1 MISAL
6 TFKRS
11 GSVCCVAVCA
21 LLAII
26 YPATGVPIDRIADH
40 ANTLEPSSPPF
51 EKGGQGGFFISD
63 FRSADQGESPSVPL
77 FQRGMQTQPQLPDSL
92 QSRDMSKT
100 RSMCVEIKNDNG
112 IERSV
117 PVRLKSTLRLS
128 FRHSIYGSQV
138 EELFT
143 VRRNGFELTQL
154 RYSEARLVDFYG
166 YEDAKHENGVW
177 IVAPMPALFP
187 SLSLNSSAD
196 ASMALRLE
204 QQPDL
209 LQPIL
214 QPGSALRLT
223 VAACKDAS
231 DG

>member
-11 GSVCCVAVCA
+11 GSICCVAVCA
-21 LLAII
+21 GLAMI

-40 ANTLEPSSPPF
+40 ANTLDPS
-51 EKGGQGGFFISD
+51 
-63 FRSADQGESPSVPL
+63 SPSVPL
-77 FQRGMQTQPQLPDSL
+77 FQRGMRTQPQLPDWL
-92 QSRDMSKT
+92 QSREMNKT
-100 RSMCVEIKNDNG
+100 RSMCIEMRNDNG

-117 PVRLKSTLRLS
+117 PVRLKSTIRLS

-143 VRRNGFELTQL
+143 VRQSGFELTQL

-166 YEDAKHENGVW
+166 YENAKHENGVW
-177 IVAPMPALFP
+177 IVAPVPAHFP
-187 SLSLNSSAD
+187 SLSLNSSGD
-196 ASMALRLE
+196 ASMSLRLE
-204 QQPDL
+204 QQPGL

-214 QPGSALRLT
+214 QPGRALRLT
-223 VAACKDAS
+223 IATCKDAS

>member
-6 TFKRS
+6 TFKS
-11 GSVCCVAVCA
+11 GLVCSVAVCA
-21 LLAII
+21 LLSMI
-26 YPATGVPIDRIADH
+26 YPATGVPIDRVADH
-40 ANTLEPSSPPF
+40 ANTLDPSSPF
-51 EKGGQGGFFISD
+51 SKKRGQGGFLISD
-63 FRSADQGESPSVPL
+63 FRTSEQGESPSVP
-77 FQRGMQTQPQLPDSL
+77 QRGMQTQVQLPDSL
-92 QSRDMSKT
+92 ESRDMSKM
-100 RSMCVEIKNDNG
+100 RSMCVELVSDAG
-112 IERSV
+112 VPRSV

-128 FRHSIYGSQV
+128 FRHSIYASQV

-166 YEDAKHENGVW
+166 YENAKHENGVW
-177 IVAPMPALFP
+177 IVVPVPVLFP

-196 ASMALRLE
+196 ASMSLRLE
-204 QQPDL
+204 QQPDWV
-209 LQPIL
+209 QPII
-214 QPGSALRLT
+214 QPGSALSLT

>member
-11 GSVCCVAVCA
+11 GSICCVAVCA
-21 LLAII
+21 VLAMI

-40 ANTLEPSSPPF
+40 ANTLYPS
-51 EKGGQGGFFISD
+51 
-63 FRSADQGESPSVPL
+63 SPSVPL

-92 QSRDMSKT
+92 QSRDMNKT
-100 RSMCVEIKNDNG
+100 RSMCVEMRNDNG

-143 VRRNGFELTQL
+143 VRGNGFQLTQL

-166 YEDAKHENGVW
+166 YENAKHENGVW
-177 IVAPMPALFP
+177 IVAPVPAHFP
-187 SLSLNSSAD
+187 SLSLNSSGD
-196 ASMALRLE
+196 ASMSLRLE
-204 QQPDL
+204 QQPGL
-209 LQPIL
+209 LQRIL
-214 QPGSALRLT
+214 QPGRALRLT
-223 VAACKDAS
+223 IAACKDAS

>member
-11 GSVCCVAVCA
+11 GSICCVTVCA
-21 LLAII
+21 LLAMI
-26 YPATGVPIDRIADH
+26 YPASSVLAQKFTDH
-40 ANTLEPSSPPF
+40 GYTPHSHVPPF
-51 EKGGQGGFFISD
+51 QREKQT
-63 FRSADQGESPSVPL
+63 RSQSELSS
-77 FQRGMQTQPQLPDSL
+77 QL
-92 QSRDMSKT
+92 QSPDTSKAQ
-100 RSMCVEIKNDNG
+100 SLCVEMRNDNG

-128 FRHSIYGSQV
+128 FRHSIYGSRV

-166 YEDAKHENGVW
+166 YENAEHENGVW
-177 IVAPMPALFP
+177 VVRPRPAAIS
-187 SLSLNSSAD
+187 SLSLNSSAY
-196 ASMALRLE
+196 ASMSLRLE
-204 QQPDL
+204 QQPGL

-214 QPGSALRLT
+214 QPGRALRLT

>member
-1 MISAL
+1 MNKTRAM
-6 TFKRS
+6 
-11 GSVCCVAVCA
+11 CVALVSDA
-21 LLAII
+21 
-26 YPATGVPIDRIADH
+26 GVQRRI
-40 ANTLEPSSPPF
+40 
-51 EKGGQGGFFISD
+51 
-63 FRSADQGESPSVPL
+63 
-77 FQRGMQTQPQLPDSL
+77 
-92 QSRDMSKT
+92 
-100 RSMCVEIKNDNG
+100 
-112 IERSV
+112 

-128 FRHSIYGSQV
+128 FRHSIYGSQA

-166 YEDAKHENGVW
+166 YENAKHKNGVW
-177 IVAPMPALFP
+177 IVAPVPALFP

-196 ASMALRLE
+196 ASMSLRLE

-209 LQPIL
+209 VQPII

>member
-11 GSVCCVAVCA
+11 GSICCVAVCA

-26 YPATGVPIDRIADH
+26 YPASSVLARKFADH
-40 ANTLEPSSPPF
+40 GYTPHFPVPP
-51 EKGGQGGFFISD
+51 
-63 FRSADQGESPSVPL
+63 
-77 FQRGMQTQPQLPDSL
+77 FQRGKQTLSQSELSSQLESPDTSKAQSL
-92 QSRDMSKT
+92 
-100 RSMCVEIKNDNG
+100 CVEMRNDNG

-117 PVRLKSTLRLS
+117 PVRLKSTIRLS

-143 VRRNGFELTQL
+143 VRQSGFELTQL

-166 YEDAKHENGVW
+166 YENAKHENGVW
-177 IVAPMPALFP
+177 IVMPVPTRFP

-196 ASMALRLE
+196 ASMSLRLE
-204 QQPDL
+204 QQPGL

-214 QPGSALRLT
+214 QPGRALRLT

>member
-6 TFKRS
+6 SFQRS
-11 GSVCCVAVCA
+11 GSIRWVAACA

-26 YPATGVPIDRIADH
+26 DPASSVLAQKFADH
-40 ANTLEPSSPPF
+40 ADTAHSHVPPLS
-51 EKGGQGGFFISD
+51 Q
-63 FRSADQGESPSVPL
+63 
-77 FQRGMQTQPQLPDSL
+77 L
-92 QSRDMSKT
+92 QSPDTSKAQ
-100 RSMCVEIKNDNG
+100 SLCVEMRNDNG

-166 YEDAKHENGVW
+166 YENAKHENGVW
-177 IVAPMPALFP
+177 IVALAPRRFP
-187 SLSLNSSAD
+187 SLSLNSSSD
-196 ASMALRLE
+196 ASMSLRLE
-204 QQPDL
+204 PQPGL
-209 LQPIL
+209 LRPIL
-214 QPGSALRLT
+214 QPGRALRLT